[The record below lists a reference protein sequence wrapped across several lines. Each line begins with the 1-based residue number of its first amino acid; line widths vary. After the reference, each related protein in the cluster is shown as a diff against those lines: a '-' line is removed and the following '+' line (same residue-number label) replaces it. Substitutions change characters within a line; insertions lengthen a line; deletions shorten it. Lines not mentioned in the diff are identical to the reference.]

1 MWDIDKQFRSASG
14 YGDIAK
20 MQQLWQQRPKPNVNS
35 LGAVCMTPLH
45 QAACGG
51 DIEAIQLLKSF
62 GAHVNARDDFG
73 KTPLHYAAAY
83 GHTAAIQLL
92 KSFGVDVSAKT
103 NDGRTPL
110 MLAQMYNKD
119 LDTTTFLTQWEAEVA
134 SQAISA
140 SASKRTYPT
149 YPSSSQSSVSLLPPK
164 SIAFPSPPQTLPS
177 ASMRE
182 IDTQFRDA
190 AEAGDIAKM
199 QQLWQQNPK
208 PDVNAKDDAGWDSLH
223 YAAFNGNI
231 EVMQLLKS
239 FGADVNAQDNNCWTP
254 LHRAA
259 MSGQIEAMQ
268 LLKSFGADVNA
279 KDLGGDTPLM
289 IAQEWDK
296 EQAAT
301 FLREWE
307 VEATSQPPA
316 ITTSD
321 SQLQRSTREELA
333 KMQQLYLELQAQL
346 QKPAASQNSAKEQE
360 LQQHIAAHERTL
372 FALQAQLST
381 HDAAL
386 MVFDKMRIQFDYYS
400 TTLLAPMALKH
411 EQKAL
416 LKQSPKLEQYYN
428 SYSQVLCAMY
438 MAAMVIESELVT
450 AQSTGKLATGADAA
464 KVGGEAISMIAEHA
478 DKITGIINIS
488 TSVTNAVPVV
498 GPLISLAFKGA
509 GALVQHLASKEQR
522 ATLRNLTKLAGNPQ
536 DWHSFI
542 EEVTLAIITDPAK
555 QAEIE
560 QLTPAKQEQ
569 GLRSKV
575 SGWYSAI
582 KSWVSTS
589 PEQDYLTKYA
599 AEDAA
604 AGLAAIF
611 AGKVTNLTQGKLLV
625 DLALKPGVK
634 QFNANANST
643 STNTNTTNPGHQ
655 SPAVIS
661 ANRVAIETKTEVRGV
676 GTRMEV
682 QGAHVAIVTAQVG
695 RIDDQVQAL
704 QRQLADKDR
713 KHAEEMAEMRRMV
726 QQLALAQQGNS
737 SAQGAPASPLPS
749 ATPSTPAAALAGRT
763 ATRVSTSGA
772 GALL

>member
-1 MWDIDKQFRSASG
+1 MREIDQQLYDAAKA
-14 YGDIAK
+14 GDVAK
-20 MQQLWQQRPKPNVNS
+20 MQQLWQQ
-35 LGAVCMTPLH
+35 
-45 QAACGG
+45 
-51 DIEAIQLLKSF
+51 D
-62 GAHVNARDDFG
+62 
-73 KTPLHYAAAY
+73 
-83 GHTAAIQLL
+83 
-92 KSFGVDVSAKT
+92 
-103 NDGRTPL
+103 
-110 MLAQMYNKD
+110 
-119 LDTTTFLTQWEAEVA
+119 
-134 SQAISA
+134 
-140 SASKRTYPT
+140 
-149 YPSSSQSSVSLLPPK
+149 
-164 SIAFPSPPQTLPS
+164 
-177 ASMRE
+177 
-182 IDTQFRDA
+182 
-190 AEAGDIAKM
+190 
-199 QQLWQQNPK
+199 PK
-208 PDVNAKDDAGWDSLH
+208 PDVNVKTIFGWNPLH
-223 YAAFNGNI
+223 EAAYKGHTAA
-231 EVMQLLKS
+231 MQLLIS
-239 FGADVNAQDNNCWTP
+239 FGADVNAKTNAGETP
-254 LHRAA
+254 LHNAA
-259 MSGQIEAMQ
+259 YKGHAAAMQ

-279 KDLGGDTPLM
+279 RDDNSLTPLHRAAWFGHAAAMQLLKSFGADVNARDNAGITPIM
-289 IAQEWDK
+289 ILQLHDKDQAITLLSEW
-296 EQAAT
+296 QA
-301 FLREWE
+301 
-307 VEATSQPPA
+307 EATSPQPPT
-316 ITTSD
+316 ISD
-321 SQLQRSTREELA
+321 PQLQQIRQALEQSTAQAVKAQVQILSTQEAAKHAQLQQSTREELA
-333 KMQQLYLELQAQL
+333 KLQQLYLELQSQL
-346 QKPAASQNSAKEQE
+346 QNPATSQSSAKEQVQA
-360 LQQHIAAHERTL
+360 LQQHITAHERSL
-372 FALQAQLST
+372 SAIKAQLST
-381 HDAAL
+381 HEAAL
-386 MVFDKMRIQFDYYS
+386 MVFDKMRIQFDYYA

-450 AQSTGKLATGADAA
+450 AQPTGKLATGADAA

-560 QLTPAKQEQ
+560 QLSAAKQEQ

-726 QQLALAQQGNS
+726 QQLALAQQSNS
-737 SAQGAPASPLPS
+737 SAQGSPTSPLPS
-749 ATPSTPAAALAGRT
+749 ATPSTPPAPITQRT
-763 ATRVSTSGA
+763 ATRVSASGA
-772 GALL
+772 GAVL